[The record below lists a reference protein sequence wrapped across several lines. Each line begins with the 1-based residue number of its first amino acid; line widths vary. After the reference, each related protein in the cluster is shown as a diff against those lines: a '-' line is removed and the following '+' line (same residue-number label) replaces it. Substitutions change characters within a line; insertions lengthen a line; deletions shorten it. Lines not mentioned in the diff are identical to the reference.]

1 MSSVQ
6 GELIKGIQREND
18 DDNDDDDNDNDVA
31 KKNTKTHKIREE
43 LGLILLSHFSFGKN
57 EINDAENRLV

>member
-1 MSSVQ
+1 LSSVQ

-18 DDNDDDDNDNDVA
+18 DDNDDDNDNDVA

-43 LGLILLSHFSFGKN
+43 LGLIL
-57 EINDAENRLV
+57 

>member
-1 MSSVQ
+1 LSSVQ

-18 DDNDDDDNDNDVA
+18 DDNDYDVA

>member
-1 MSSVQ
+1 LYSVQ

-18 DDNDDDDNDNDVA
+18 DDNDDDNDNDVA
-31 KKNTKTHKIREE
+31 KKNKKTHKIREE

-57 EINDAENRLV
+57 EINDAENRLL